1 MRRLIGTV
9 AALMAAWPA
18 LADDADVL
26 SAEATAESAG
36 TWRFAVTVSHPD
48 GGWDHYADA
57 WEVVAP
63 DGRVLG
69 TRVLAH
75 PHVNEQPFTRSLGGI
90 AVPADLRE
98 VVIRAH
104 CSVDGDGGRFITLTW
119 PGYTGILQAMA
130 PGVIW
135 VSALLAVLLSLDRLF
150 KQDYDDGSLDQL
162 MLSPNPLMI
171 LVLSKV
177 TAHWLLTGL
186 PLVIIAPLLGLFMSL
201 PMDAVTVLIYSLLLG
216 TPVLSLVGAI
226 GVSLTVAVNR
236 GGVLLSLIILPLY
249 IPILIFGANAVDV
262 ATDGLPVTGQLLF
275 LGAVLALAAS
285 LAPLATSV
293 ALRITASR

>member
-1 MRRLIGTV
+1 MLNAFYHLLI
-9 AALMAAWPA
+9 
-18 LADDADVL
+18 
-26 SAEATAESAG
+26 
-36 TWRFAVTVSHPD
+36 R
-48 GGWDHYADA
+48 
-57 WEVVAP
+57 
-63 DGRVLG
+63 
-69 TRVLAH
+69 
-75 PHVNEQPFTRSLGGI
+75 
-90 AVPADLRE
+90 DLRLALRSRHE
-98 VVIRAH
+98 LANPLIFFVLVVSLFPLAVSPTTEALR
-104 CSVDGDGGRFITLTW
+104 
-119 PGYTGILQAMA
+119 AMA

-162 MLSPNPLMI
+162 MLSPNPLVI
-171 LVLSKV
+171 LVFAKV

-201 PMDAVTVLIYSLLLG
+201 PVEAVKVLVYSLLLG
-216 TPVLSLVGAI
+216 TPVLSLIGAI

-262 ATDGLPVTGQLLF
+262 AIDGLSVRGQLLF
-275 LGAVLALAAS
+275 LASMLALAVS

>member
-1 MRRLIGTV
+1 MLNAFYHLLI
-9 AALMAAWPA
+9 
-18 LADDADVL
+18 
-26 SAEATAESAG
+26 
-36 TWRFAVTVSHPD
+36 R
-48 GGWDHYADA
+48 
-57 WEVVAP
+57 
-63 DGRVLG
+63 
-69 TRVLAH
+69 
-75 PHVNEQPFTRSLGGI
+75 
-90 AVPADLRE
+90 DLRLALRSPHE
-98 VVIRAH
+98 LANPLIFFVLVVSLFPLAVSPTTEALR
-104 CSVDGDGGRFITLTW
+104 
-119 PGYTGILQAMA
+119 AMA

-162 MLSPNPLMI
+162 MLSPNPLVI
-171 LVLSKV
+171 LVFAKV

-201 PMDAVTVLIYSLLLG
+201 PAEAVKVLVYSLLLG
-216 TPVLSLVGAI
+216 TPVLSLIGAI

-262 ATDGLPVTGQLLF
+262 AIDGLSVKGQLLF
-275 LGAVLALAAS
+275 LASMLALAAS